1 MRINQ
6 YLDFQWIAVQAGVP
20 VSFLIGIPIFF
31 AFVLTL
37 ASMMGTKEP
46 ENYRVSRHM
55 EVKRT
60 NSWMAPVGLMIF
72 VGITFANF
80 GHYFLA
86 S

>member
-1 MRINQ
+1 
-6 YLDFQWIAVQAGVP
+6 
-20 VSFLIGIPIFF
+20 
-31 AFVLTL
+31 
-37 ASMMGTKEP
+37 MMGTKEP